1 MCARHGRGTIEICL
15 SEKGSLAKKR
25 LGDTA
30 LQLLLYWGIIQYR
43 NYWELQATESNWT
56 WTIYHCVRG
65 AHIGLCRRP
74 SRRGTC
80 PL

>member
-56 WTIYHCVRG
+56 
-65 AHIGLCRRP
+65 
-74 SRRGTC
+74 
-80 PL
+80 